1 MMQHHA
7 TARSGLSPSS
17 GTSST
22 GTVVHRSKASAPKR
36 APPESAGAS
45 GDNNNT
51 IKSDLKT
58 KTVLK
63 EAVDAVVSS
72 FAKHSQ
78 GYGRG
83 TRFFIASAVR
93 ACADAEGKASLY
105 DAHLETRERERAG
118 EPVVHNQRQPAAHW
132 LHKKK

>member
-1 MMQHHA
+1 MQHHA
-7 TARSGLSPSS
+7 TGRSGLSPSS

-22 GTVVHRSKASAPKR
+22 GTVVHRSKVSGSKR
-36 APPESAGAS
+36 SPPGEAGPS
-45 GDNNNT
+45 SSDNNNT
-51 IKSDLKT
+51 IKSDFKT

-83 TRFFIASAVR
+83 I
-93 ACADAEGKASLY
+93 Y
-105 DAHLETRERERAG
+105 IYIY
-118 EPVVHNQRQPAAHW
+118 
-132 LHKKK
+132 